1 MPVSFTDECTPSYY
15 PRYIKAFRDGVLQSK
30 IIEGETLL
38 KNCKLCPRNCEVN
51 RYLEEGK
58 ICATGKYPRISSYF
72 PHFGEESCLVGSHGS
87 GTIFFTSCN
96 LRCAFCQNWDISHS
110 RDGHEVTPIEL
121 ARIMIDL
128 QNQGCH
134 NINFV
139 TPSHVVVQILKAI
152 NLAAEMGLRI
162 PLVYNTSTYDS
173 VESLNLLDGIID
185 IYMPD
190 FKFWHRKSAKK
201 FMTAPDYPEGARGN
215 LQIMYQQV
223 GDLNVN
229 EQNIAVKGLLV
240 RHLVMPNHL
249 KDTYQIIQFLA
260 SQISPKTALNILFQY
275 HPEYKVGI
283 NRFPELNRLLS
294 LKEREHAKRLK
305 QEAGL
310 PDYPWL

>member
-1 MPVSFTDECTPSYY
+1 MPVLFTDEGTPSYY
-15 PRYIKAFRDGVLQSK
+15 PRYIKAYRNGVLESK
-30 IIEGETLL
+30 IIEGKKLL

-58 ICATGKYPRISSYF
+58 VCATGKYPRISSYF
-72 PHFGEESCLVGSHGS
+72 PHFGEESCLVGFRGS

-96 LRCAFCQNWDISHS
+96 LRCVFCQNWDISHS
-110 RDGHEVTPIEL
+110 RDGREVTPSEL
-121 ARIMIDL
+121 AQIMIDL

-152 NLAAEMGLRI
+152 NLAVEMGLRI
-162 PLVYNTSTYDS
+162 PLVYNTSAYDS

-190 FKFWHRKSAKK
+190 FKFWHQKSAKR
-201 FMTAPDYPEGARGN
+201 FMTAPDYPKVVRRN
-215 LQIMYQQV
+215 LQIMYRQV

-229 EQNIAVKGLLV
+229 DQYIAVKGLLV

-283 NRFPELNRLLS
+283 NRFTELNRLLS
-294 LKEREHAKRLK
+294 LKEHEHAKRLK

-310 PDYPWL
+310 PNYPWL

>member
-15 PRYIKAFRDGVLQSK
+15 PRYIKAYRDGILQSK

-58 ICATGKYPRISSYF
+58 ICVTGKYPRISSYF

-110 RDGHEVTPIEL
+110 RDGREVTPIEL

-201 FMTAPDYPEGARGN
+201 FMTAPDYSEVARRN
-215 LQIMYQQV
+215 IQIMYQQV

-294 LKEREHAKRLK
+294 LKEREHAQRLK